1 MTTTPARAG
10 RAVELLARADEL
22 DRDARNFN
30 LLTGERER
38 AAARAGRAAVLAIGH
53 ALVAALPD
61 ETADAL
67 AVERD
72 AARTELGR
80 VDQKAGVA
88 LSAAGLLLSA
98 VAAVAALGRPHLAT
112 VGMLGLWGALA
123 ILAASCA
130 VLLLV
135 IRPSLPRPGAGTGV
149 MAYATQDGPAAVL
162 AALDGP
168 ARERLAADLHQLA
181 AIARTKY
188 RRLRLGID
196 LMLAALA
203 LLAIAVPLGA

>member
-22 DRDARNFN
+22 DHDARNFN

-67 AVERD
+67 AIERD

-98 VAAVAALGRPHLAT
+98 APTWPRSACSACGAPWRFSRPPAPCCCWSSGPHSPAP
-112 VGMLGLWGALA
+112 VPVR
-123 ILAASCA
+123 ASW
-130 VLLLV
+130 
-135 IRPSLPRPGAGTGV
+135 PTPRRTG
-149 MAYATQDGPAAVL
+149 P
-162 AALDGP
+162 P
-168 ARERLAADLHQLA
+168 
-181 AIARTKY
+181 
-188 RRLRLGID
+188 
-196 LMLAALA
+196 
-203 LLAIAVPLGA
+203 P